1 MVVVMMIVMVMMM
14 MLMMMMV
21 MMMMQYFP
29 CSDPCTDLAKTKH
42 PVPSEASDSGGSSD
56 TGKMMTDSSLCSD
69 QVGHDSDG
77 DGHYGHD
84 DDDGQDTGDQAGDT
98 VQWGE
103 SSESLGGAQ
112 LR

>member
-1 MVVVMMIVMVMMM
+1 MVMMM
-14 MLMMMMV
+14 MMMMMV
-21 MMMMQYFP
+21 MMQYFP

-42 PVPSEASDSGGSSD
+42 PVPSEASDSGGSTD

-69 QVGHDSDG
+69 QVGHGHDDNGDDDDDDG
-77 DGHYGHD
+77 DAND
-84 DDDGQDTGDQAGDT
+84 DDDNDDDGQDTGDQAGDT

>member
-1 MVVVMMIVMVMMM
+1 MMVMMVM
-14 MLMMMMV
+14 

-42 PVPSEASDSGGSSD
+42 PVPSEASDSGGSTD

-69 QVGHDSDG
+69 QVGHGHGDNGGDDG
-77 DGHYGHD
+77 DAND
-84 DDDGQDTGDQAGDT
+84 DDDDDGGQDTGDQAGDT

>member
-1 MVVVMMIVMVMMM
+1 MVVVMMMM
-14 MLMMMMV
+14 

-69 QVGHDSDG
+69 QVGHGHDG
-77 DGHYGHD
+77 DDNDSEDYNN
-84 DDDGQDTGDQAGDT
+84 DDDGQDTGDQAADT

>member
-1 MVVVMMIVMVMMM
+1 MVVMMMVM
-14 MLMMMMV
+14 

-42 PVPSEASDSGGSSD
+42 PVPSEASDSGGSTD

-69 QVGHDSDG
+69 QVGH
-77 DGHYGHD
+77 GHGHD
-84 DDDGQDTGDQAGDT
+84 DNGDEDGDDGGQDTGDQAGDT